1 MVSILSR
8 VASRLA
14 SVGRQ
19 LAGVSITGV
28 GFSGGGVL
36 KCTVDKLLGGFA
48 VLLGGVA
55 VVPIFMVVLL
65 VGVAVVPI
73 FTVVLLVG
81 VAVVV
86 IFTVVLLVGVAVVPI
101 CTVVGGY
108 CVPRANI
115 SMGIGSVVVSIGSF
129 VMSIRSVVVCMSS
142 FHIIF
147 ASVGLG
153 RGQLGGL
160 LRFMGIDNGSMRR
173 GLMRLIVVMRRV
185 NLMNISLVSVRIC
198 LGPVFLSSGIVD
210 VSLRRVSLR
219 MGALAI
225 CLFVVDILSLTMG
238 SCCEGMLFSRSLMS
252 ITQRI

>member
-1 MVSILSR
+1 VGIGSVVVSFASVVVSIGS
-8 VASRLA
+8 VVVSFA
-14 SVGRQ
+14 SVV
-19 LAGVSITGV
+19 VS
-28 GFSGGGVL
+28 
-36 KCTVDKLLGGFA
+36 
-48 VLLGGVA
+48 
-55 VVPIFMVVLL
+55 
-65 VGVAVVPI
+65 
-73 FTVVLLVG
+73 
-81 VAVVV
+81 
-86 IFTVVLLVGVAVVPI
+86 
-101 CTVVGGY
+101 
-108 CVPRANI
+108 
-115 SMGIGSVVVSIGSF
+115 IGSVVVSIGSF